1 MLVGESKRSGRDWIR
16 RSLIAIVLLDV
27 IVLSF
32 YWLYTPSLFEEL
44 EGHRTGVNCAA
55 ISQDGAFLATGT
67 DAGVIR
73 IWEND
78 GQLLMNITG
87 HSGRIN
93 CMSFSGFRNRLAT
106 GGGKGEIRVWAVPE
120 GVETV
125 MLKENNEAVLDLVF
139 SDDGQWLYSV
149 GEGASIFIWNV
160 SEGKL
165 MEKVPLPAVGTS
177 CALHQKEQK
186 LLIGCEDGV
195 VRMCDVSSKQ
205 VTDVLVG
212 HSGSITGLAVTA
224 DWVTVATSAE
234 DRTVRLWDLNKRSQ
248 LAESRSTAVPE
259 DVVFC
264 DEDRHL
270 LSGTQH
276 GYLHVINVQDG
287 QRVRHIA
294 TPLRRVQGLSNKLD
308 VCVAAGNKA
317 KAILFSFEDL
327 MTQ

>member
-1 MLVGESKRSGRDWIR
+1 MLVGESKRAGGDWIR

-44 EGHRTGVNCAA
+44 EGHRTGANCSA
-55 ISQDGAFLATGT
+55 ISNDGMFLATGT

-73 IWEND
+73 IWDSD
-78 GQLLMNITG
+78 GEFLKNITG
-87 HSGRIN
+87 HSGRIS
-93 CMSFSGFRNRLAT
+93 CICFSTSMGRLAT
-106 GGGKGEIRVWAVPE
+106 GGGKGEIRVWSVPA
-120 GVETV
+120 GIETV
-125 MLKENNEAVLDLVF
+125 MMQENNEAVLDLAF

-149 GEGASIFIWNV
+149 GQSASLCIWDV
-160 SEGKL
+160 FGGKL
-165 MEKVPLPAVGTS
+165 VTKVPLPAIGTT
-177 CALHQKEQK
+177 CALHPKEPK
-186 LLIGCEDGV
+186 LLVGCEDGI

-224 DWVTVATSAE
+224 DWMKVATSAE
-234 DRTVRLWDLNKRSQ
+234 DRTVRLWDLNRRSQ
-248 LAESRSTAVPE
+248 LASSRSRAIPE

-264 DEDRHL
+264 DGDRHL
-270 LSGTQH
+270 LSGTQQGH
-276 GYLHVINVQDG
+276 LHVISVQDG
-287 QRVRHIA
+287 KRVCHVA
-294 TPLRRVQGLSNKLD
+294 TPLRRVQDLSNKLD